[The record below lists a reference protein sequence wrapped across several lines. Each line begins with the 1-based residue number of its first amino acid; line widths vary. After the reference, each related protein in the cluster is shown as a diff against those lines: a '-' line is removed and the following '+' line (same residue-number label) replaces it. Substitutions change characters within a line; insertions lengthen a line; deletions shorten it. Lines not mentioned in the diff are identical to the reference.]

1 MKALEVACA
10 FVAYHGPEVR
20 PTNLKLNK
28 LVYFAQVES
37 LRRRGAA
44 LFDDVIEAWKYGPVE
59 PAVYH
64 AFKSC
69 GSGVIVEP
77 PFVPEVSQEDRKL
90 IADVAST
97 YGRMTAFDLVSL
109 SHRDGGAWSL
119 VYGSASDN
127 EITPHDIAISSD
139 MRGFGS
145 SDKVM
150 EDAIEEAIRVM
161 PNALRMLE
169 NS

>member
-10 FVAYHGPEVR
+10 FVAYYGRDIR

-37 LRRRGAA
+37 LRRRGST
-44 LFDDVIEAWKYGPVE
+44 LFEDVIEAWQYGPVE

-64 AFKSC
+64 AFKCYGNS
-69 GSGVIVEP
+69 VVTDP
-77 PFVPEVSQEDRKL
+77 PFVPEVCEEDMKL

-97 YGRMTAFDLVSL
+97 YGKLSAFDLVSL
-109 SHRDGGAWSL
+109 SHREGGAWSL
-119 VYGSASDN
+119 VYSSKKDN
-127 EITPHDIAISSD
+127 KMTVRDIAASLDIQ
-139 MRGFGS
+139 GFDNS
-145 SDKVM
+145 AKVM
-150 EDAIEEAIRVM
+150 EGAIEGVINSI